1 MTPHKYCKV
10 IKAWADG
17 ATIQWKDRA
26 SDTWVDW
33 KSRFSPGFDV
43 DTDYRV
49 KPPKRELWVRPLRYP
64 KSRNDAWF
72 IYLIR
77 AEIEDYLLRD
87 PVDPD
92 AVWAGPAIKVWEE
105 SE

>member
-49 KPPKRELWVRPLRYP
+49 KPPKRELWVRPFNYTGVVSVSTSP
-64 KSRNDAWF
+64 RNDFDTAFSPRMW
-72 IYLIR
+72 
-77 AEIEDYLLRD
+77 
-87 PVDPD
+87 V
-92 AVWAGPAIKVWEE
+92 GPAIKVWEE